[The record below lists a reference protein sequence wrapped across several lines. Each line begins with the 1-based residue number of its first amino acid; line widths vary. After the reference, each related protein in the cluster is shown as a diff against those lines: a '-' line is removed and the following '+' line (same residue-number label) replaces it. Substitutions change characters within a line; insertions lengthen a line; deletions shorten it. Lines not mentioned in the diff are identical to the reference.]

1 MVSAASDTTRSSL
14 SVFNARA
21 SAPASSTI
29 LDAASDGALPMAR
42 GGWLPPPLDLFG
54 DAIVASNEASKVCG
68 CSLACQSRSP
78 SRA

>member
-1 MVSAASDTTRSSL
+1 
-14 SVFNARA
+14 
-21 SAPASSTI
+21 
-29 LDAASDGALPMAR
+29 MAR